1 MSELFQQLL
10 DGLGAVLAFLYDLV
24 PNYGIAIILFTL
36 GIRLLLLPLGIKQV
50 RSMQAMQALQP
61 KMKQLQQK
69 YKGDRARMNEELMAL
84 YREHGVNP
92 LSGCLPLLA
101 QLPVLFA
108 LFAVLR
114 FPTGMTHI
122 PHSDTDPVVS
132 HPPDSALYVAIHE
145 DRTFFLGTN
154 LLCSATQAGK
164 QVSQAQVTQ
173 NQVPDAPPVLDCGH
187 GWPSRIPY
195 YALALAMIGTT
206 FYQQRQMARA
216 SPGGNPQQQMLTRIM
231 PLLFGVWGFL
241 FPAGLVVYWITT
253 NVVQIGQQQFLLRQR
268 RSQELA
274 LGDGKAAGAV
284 SSKSAGSTGKG
295 TPKGSSTTGKR
306 PTSGTRGSGGRPQS
320 GKGTSGGRPSGAS
333 GKPKGTGSSKGQG
346 SSKTPRTGSGGSGG
360 NGQGGSAS
368 GGADPGGGDG
378 SRKKR
383 PNR

>member
-1 MSELFQQLL
+1 MSQLFQQLL
-10 DGLGAVLAFLYDLV
+10 DALGAVLAFLYDLV

-122 PHSDTDPVVS
+122 PHSDTNPIVS

-145 DRTFFLGTN
+145 DRTFFLGAN

-173 NQVPDAPPVLDCGH
+173 NQVPDAPPVLDCGT

-195 YALALAMIGTT
+195 YVLALAMIGST
-206 FYQQRQMARA
+206 FYQQRQMQRA
-216 SPGGNPQQQMLTRIM
+216 SPGGTR
-231 PLLFGVWGFL
+231 
-241 FPAGLVVYWITT
+241 
-253 NVVQIGQQQFLLRQR
+253 
-268 RSQELA
+268 
-274 LGDGKAAGAV
+274 
-284 SSKSAGSTGKG
+284 SS
-295 TPKGSSTTGKR
+295 R
-306 PTSGTRGSGGRPQS
+306 C
-320 GKGTSGGRPSGAS
+320 
-333 GKPKGTGSSKGQG
+333 
-346 SSKTPRTGSGGSGG
+346 
-360 NGQGGSAS
+360 
-368 GGADPGGGDG
+368 
-378 SRKKR
+378 
-383 PNR
+383 

>member
-1 MSELFQQLL
+1 
-10 DGLGAVLAFLYDLV
+10 
-24 PNYGIAIILFTL
+24 
-36 GIRLLLLPLGIKQV
+36 
-50 RSMQAMQALQP
+50 
-61 KMKQLQQK
+61 
-69 YKGDRARMNEELMAL
+69 MNEELMAL

-122 PHSDTDPVVS
+122 PHSDTNPIVS

-145 DRTFFLGTN
+145 DNTFFLGAN

-173 NQVPDAPPVLDCGH
+173 NQVPDAPKVLNCGN

-195 YALALAMIGTT
+195 YLLAVAMIGTT
-206 FYQQRQMARA
+206 FYQQRQMQRA

-253 NVVQIGQQQFLLRQR
+253 NLVQIGQQQFLLRQR
-268 RSQELA
+268 RSRELA
-274 LGDGKAAGAV
+274 LGDGKAAPGAV
-284 SSKSAGSTGKG
+284 SSKNAGTTPKG
-295 TPKGSSTTGKR
+295 TPKGSSSGKR
-306 PTSGTRGSGGRPQS
+306 SSSGTRSSGGRPQP
-320 GKGTSGGRPSGAS
+320 GKGTSGGRTGGGT
-333 GKPKGTGSSKGQG
+333 GKPKSTGTARGTGTAKGQSPSKG
-346 SSKTPRTGSGGSGG
+346 SRPGSGSSGG
-360 NGQGGSAS
+360 NGQHGSAS

>member
-1 MSELFQQLL
+1 
-10 DGLGAVLAFLYDLV
+10 
-24 PNYGIAIILFTL
+24 
-36 GIRLLLLPLGIKQV
+36 LLLPLGIKQV

-122 PHSDTDPVVS
+122 PHSDTDPIVS

-145 DRTFFLGTN
+145 DRTFFLGAN

-173 NQVPDAPPVLDCGH
+173 NQVPDAPPVLDCGT

-195 YALALAMIGTT
+195 YVLALAMIGST
-206 FYQQRQMARA
+206 FYQQRQMQRA

-253 NVVQIGQQQFLLRQR
+253 NLVQIGQQQFLLRQR
-268 RSQELA
+268 RSRELA
-274 LGDGKAAGAV
+274 LGDGKPAGPV
-284 SSKSAGSTGKG
+284 SSRNAGSTGKG
-295 TPKGSSTTGKR
+295 PSKGTSKGTSTSGKR
-306 PTSGTRGSGGRPQS
+306 PASGTRGTSGRSQSGKGASGGRP
-320 GKGTSGGRPSGAS
+320 GGAS
-333 GKPKGTGSSKGQG
+333 GKPKGTGT
-346 SSKTPRTGSGGSGG
+346 SKTQRGSRPRSGGG
-360 NGQGGSAS
+360 NGQAGPAS

-383 PNR
+383 PNG